1 MILKYLNIDGL
12 ISSYLSATLSAL
24 ALFSST
30 LSLLVSLSSMSSA
43 VTRSAWAGHKVTL
56 CTTQLK
62 QQVAC
67 CSLTLVQVTR
77 AGARLTTEVDP
88 SPAPT
93 PTSRPPSS
101 TCNIEVALPT

>member
-43 VTRSAWAGHKVTL
+43 VTRSAWAAHTL
-56 CTTQLK
+56 YNPTEAASRVLQSDLG
-62 QQVAC
+62 
-67 CSLTLVQVTR
+67 
-77 AGARLTTEVDP
+77 AGDEGGGEADHRGGPVP
-88 SPAPT
+88 
-93 PTSRPPSS
+93 RPHPHQPPP
-101 TCNIEVALPT
+101 LLHLQH